1 MATLRGRCVW
11 SWCASGL
18 QSGRRAGDGPDP
30 RSPCEFRHSD
40 SAAATVAGRAARPD
54 SDDSRPGSSGCVE
67 HKALPQSSAP
77 AWEQTCLFFSFPKWV
92 SLSFSLPKWV
102 KLFLSL
108 PNVGARHRITVRRQA
123 CGPGWAGGAW
133 ARPLPPLPYQLRV
146 ACHTPL
152 SLISPRPISARML
165 PPTRPIPTYSRCRHR
180 KPASHKAGCSFST
193 L

>member
-30 RSPCEFRHSD
+30 RSPCAFRHSD

-92 SLSFSLPKWV
+92 SLSFSLPKWDE
-102 KLFLSL
+102 LSI
-108 PNVGARHRITVRRQA
+108 PSMVRRQA

-133 ARPLPPLPYQLRV
+133 ARPLPLLPYHLRV
-146 ACHTPL
+146 TCHTLL

-165 PPTRPIPTYSRCRHR
+165 LPTRPIPTSR
-180 KPASHKAGCSFST
+180 
-193 L
+193 